1 MSATETPEGQPVVSQ
16 VATMLDTAQQTA
28 TPVRATEAWPQ
39 LTLEEA
45 YAAQNALLA
54 RRYDRGERR
63 AGVKLGFTSEAKM
76 RQMGVDELIVGQLTD
91 AMQVA
96 DGGTIDLS
104 ALIHPRVEPEVAFLV
119 GSDVDFADPD
129 ADVED
134 AITAVTVG
142 LEIIDS
148 RYDGFRF
155 DLPRVVADNTSAA
168 MFVLGPW
175 QAHDQLDLGDLAV
188 TMRIGDD
195 VVARGTTAA
204 ILGHPLNTLPRLV
217 ALGRRFGL
225 RVPAGSVV
233 LAGAATE
240 AVPLRPGPVSAEIAG
255 LGTVRAASVP
265 GSADRVAGAR
275 GGKA

>member
-1 MSATETPEGQPVVSQ
+1 MVTE
-16 VATMLDTAQQTA
+16 VAKMLDTAQQTA
-28 TPVRATEAWPQ
+28 TPIRATEAWPE
-39 LTLEEA
+39 LTLDEA
-45 YAAQNALLA
+45 YATQTALFS
-54 RRYDRGERR
+54 RRCARGERR
-63 AGVKLGFTSEAKM
+63 VGVKLGFTSEAKM

-96 DGGTIDLS
+96 NDGTIDLR

-119 GSDVDFADPD
+119 SSDVDFADPNVD
-129 ADVED
+129 LEA
-134 AITAVTVG
+134 AITGVTVG

-148 RYDGFRF
+148 RYDGFQF

-175 QAHDQLDLGDLAV
+175 RPLDELDLGDLVV

-195 VVARGTTAA
+195 VVARGTTTA
-204 ILGHPLNTLPRLV
+204 ILGHPLHTLPRLI

-225 RVPAGSVV
+225 QVPAGSVV

-240 AVPLRPGPVSAEIAG
+240 AVPLPPGPVSAEIAG
-255 LGTVRAASVP
+255 LGTVRAMSVADSAGP
-265 GSADRVAGAR
+265 GVGREGGA
-275 GGKA
+275 A

>member
-1 MSATETPEGQPVVSQ
+1 MVAEVAKMLDFAQASATPIRASGAWPELTLDDAY
-16 VATMLDTAQQTA
+16 ATQTA
-28 TPVRATEAWPQ
+28 
-39 LTLEEA
+39 
-45 YAAQNALLA
+45 LLS
-54 RRYDRGERR
+54 RRLARGERPV
-63 AGVKLGFTSEAKM
+63 GLKLGFTSEAKM

-91 AMQVA
+91 GMQVP
-96 DGGTIDLS
+96 DDGTIDLG

-119 GSDVDFADPD
+119 GSDVDLADPEVD
-129 ADVED
+129 LEA
-134 AITAVTVG
+134 AISGVTVG

-168 MFVLGPW
+168 VFVLGTWRPL
-175 QAHDQLDLGDLAV
+175 DEVDLGDLPV

-204 ILGHPLNTLPRLV
+204 ILGHPLHTLPRLV

-225 RVPAGSVV
+225 QIPAGSVV

-240 AVPLRPGPVSAEIAG
+240 AVPLRPGPVTAEIAG
-255 LGTVRAASVP
+255 LGTVRAMSVAYGAGP
-265 GSADRVAGAR
+265 GSVR
-275 GGKA
+275 GGGGA